1 VPRDSEP
8 ERSGDRRKHVHGP
21 RGPADDASAAL
32 MGEFDEQR
40 NVGDVLEVG
49 SRGWPTLL
57 AGTETETLVGGDDD
71 ERAVIES
78 DRSQTADK
86 SSQQTVNKAEL
97 EQMALPVLVD
107 RRLVVRP
114 NLGGAPAGS
123 RPDLVALA

>member
-1 VPRDSEP
+1 
-8 ERSGDRRKHVHGP
+8 
-21 RGPADDASAAL
+21 